1 MGLFK
6 GPKPRRD
13 RVKLHANAKTT
24 PKTRL
29 LLVQRILEES
39 WDSAS
44 AAEAVG
50 VSRRC
55 GLKWLARYR
64 AEGLA
69 GLEDRSS
76 APHRVPHRTADAKV
90 GRIRDLRLGRLA
102 AFQIARLTGMARST
116 VSAVLARLGLNR
128 LKVLEPK
135 EPDRSYEHARPGDM
149 LHLDTKKLGRI
160 RGIGHRID
168 GNRRHRNRG
177 IGWEFVH
184 VCIDDH
190 SRVAYVEVLDDEKG
204 SSAAG
209 FLGRAVHWF
218 AELGVRVE
226 RVLTDNGSCYVS
238 NDFRDSCEQ
247 LGLRHKR
254 TQPYRPRTNGKAER
268 LVQTLLREWAYAK
281 AYSSSRR
288 RTLALQPWLRYYNHV
303 RPHGS
308 LDYLPPMT
316 RICGSG

>member
-1 MGLFK
+1 M
-6 GPKPRRD
+6 
-13 RVKLHANAKTT
+13 KLHANARTT
-24 PKTRL
+24 PHTRL
-29 LLVQRILEES
+29 LLVQRIES
-39 WDSAS
+39 GWDAAS

-55 GLKWLARYR
+55 ALKWLARYR

-76 APHRVPHRTADAKV
+76 APHRIPHRTPASKV
-90 GRIRDLRLGRLA
+90 RRIERLRRKRLA
-102 AFQIARLTGMARST
+102 AFQIARLMGMARST
-116 VSAVLARLGLNR
+116 VSAVLVRLGLNR

-135 EPDRSYEHARPGDM
+135 EPANSYEHARPGDL

-160 RGIGHRID
+160 RGIGHRIS
-168 GNRRHRNRG
+168 GQRNHRTRG
-177 IGWEFVH
+177 IGWEFAH

-204 SSAAG
+204 STAAG
-209 FLGRAVHWF
+209 FLERAVRWF
-218 AELGVRVE
+218 AELGVRTH

-238 NDFRDSCEQ
+238 KDFRASCEQ
-247 LGLRHKR
+247 LGVRHKR
-254 TQPYRPRTNGKAER
+254 TRPYRPRTNGKAER

-281 AYSSSRR
+281 PYRSSRG
-288 RTLALQPWLRYYNHV
+288 RTLALGHWLRYYNHV

-308 LDYLPPMT
+308 LDCLPPMT
-316 RICGSG
+316 RIQGSG